1 MAGQMVWNRDLLT
14 KSDGDMEVVLC
25 GEEFALNKG
34 RILSGEFGFK
44 WQSFCGR

>member
-14 KSDGDMEVVLC
+14 KSDGDLEKC
-25 GEEFALNKG
+25 DEEFALNKG